1 MRKIVAIYSNDAK
14 KLSQHNIFTAE
25 NQLDAYAMLVDI
37 LENEVENGKIEFSNS
52 DIQNIFATN
61 QAVFG
66 NEKLAIIDWDGN
78 SCPVKTATMHF
89 IPEEEEPKKR
99 KRSKNVGE

>member
-1 MRKIVAIYSNDAK
+1 MRKIVAIYSNDTK
-14 KLSQHNIFTAE
+14 KLTQHNLFEAE
-25 NQLDAYAMLVDI
+25 NQLDAYSMLVDI
-37 LENEVENGKIEFSNS
+37 LENEVENGKIEFSDS

-66 NEKLAIIDWDGN
+66 NEKLAIIDWDGK

-89 IPEEEEPKKR
+89 TPEEEEPKKR
-99 KRSKNVGE
+99 KRSKNA